1 MSDIGSAF
9 RHANGRRNVCLS
21 AGTPEIIGATV
32 GATRMPRGGPRS
44 DIPSAVAGCH
54 FSRAQLHF
62 KVLGL
67 GEIDFS
73 RGQMRRR
80 KFLRLV
86 GGALV
91 PVAVMS
97 RRAVA
102 SARNCGRA
110 PLRWRIQDRQARGPL
125 SRRYEIFRASA
136 IKVQLTTRLPPRRR
150 RQTKKQKARIVRRL
164 GSSSAAG

>member
-1 MSDIGSAF
+1 
-9 RHANGRRNVCLS
+9 
-21 AGTPEIIGATV
+21 
-32 GATRMPRGGPRS
+32 MPRGGPRS

-150 RQTKKQKARIVRRL
+150 RQTKKQKARIVCRL
-164 GSSSAAG
+164 GSSSAAGRWLVGCEMQWAAADGLAEPAPSLVIARQ